1 MLCGSL
7 AGFALFGEQKCTNNG
22 GGIIGGQMSL
32 GEPPWVGLA
41 RETTVGPKLY

>member
-22 GGIIGGQMSL
+22 GGIIGQMSL
-32 GEPPWVGLA
+32 SELPWVGLA